1 MTVHRG
7 YVVRDAR
14 PNDRDAIRELT
25 LSAYAEY
32 GGVMEPDAWAG
43 LSAAV
48 RAALAS
54 TDPMERIVADDDGTL
69 IGSVLLYPASANA
82 YGELAGAAKDPELRL
97 LAVSRE
103 ARGRGVGRA
112 LVDECIRRAR
122 LAGATALGLHTSQS
136 MVAAV
141 QLYERMGFERA
152 PELDF
157 QPPGAE
163 VVWGFR
169 LLL

>member
-1 MTVHRG
+1 MTLDRG
-7 YVVRDAR
+7 FVIRDAR
-14 PNDRDAIRELT
+14 PDDRDAIRDLT
-25 LSAYAEY
+25 MAAYAEY
-32 GGVMEPDAWAG
+32 ADIMEPDAWAG
-43 LSAAV
+43 LSGAV
-48 RAALAS
+48 SAALAS
-54 TDPMERIVADDDGTL
+54 NDSMERIVADDDGTL
-69 IGSVLLYPASANA
+69 IGSVLLYPPSTRA
-82 YGELAGAAKDPELRL
+82 YGELAATGSSPELRL
-97 LAVSRE
+97 LAVSRA

-122 LAGATALGLHTSQS
+122 RSGATALGLHTSKS
-136 MVAAV
+136 MAAAM

-169 LLL
+169 LGL

>member
-1 MTVHRG
+1 MTVDRG

-14 PNDRDAIRELT
+14 PDDSDAIRDLT
-25 LSAYAEY
+25 LDAYAAY
-32 GGVMEPDAWAG
+32 GNIMEPESWAG

-54 TDPMERIVADDDGTL
+54 SDPMERIVADDHGTL
-69 IGSVLLYPASANA
+69 IGSVLLYPASARA
-82 YGELAGAAKDPELRL
+82 YGDLAVEASSPELRL
-97 LAVSRE
+97 LAVARE

-122 LAGATALGLHTSQS
+122 QSGAAALGLHTSKS
-136 MVAAV
+136 MATAM

-163 VVWGFR
+163 VVWGYR
-169 LLL
+169 LGL